1 MIRLLALA
9 AFLIDENA
17 PYRHGPHAPLKLKCA
32 GCHTGAGSEDAAG
45 FPATAQCRACHPSMA
60 GRAIPSKRV
69 FKVPDFVFFRHGAH
83 ADAKVECQSCHGD
96 VWSAAGPREAKPMK
110 MAECVDCH
118 KERKAVLVCNA
129 CHELG
134 Q

>member
-9 AFLIDENA
+9 AFLIDENG
-17 PYRHGPHAPLKLKCA
+17 PYRHNAHAPLKLKCTTCHVDA
-32 GCHTGAGSEDAAG
+32 EKEDSAAFPAAAQCRGCHT
-45 FPATAQCRACHPSMA
+45 SMA

-69 FKVPDFVFFRHGAH
+69 FKIPDFVVFSH
-83 ADAKVECQSCHGD
+83 AKHAAGKVECQSCHGD

-110 MAECVDCH
+110 MAECVECH
-118 KERKAVLVCNA
+118 KERKAVMACAA